1 MKLDEYKQM
10 VEAQRLA
17 SLGKGLE
24 ALMKSKAIQ
33 EKMKEENKWVPMYQ
47 LNQYVVRLAL
57 A

>member
-1 MKLDEYKQM
+1 MTLDEYKQM

-33 EKMKEENKWVPMYQ
+33 EQMKGDN
-47 LNQYVVRLAL
+47 
-57 A
+57 

>member
-1 MKLDEYKQM
+1 M

-33 EKMKEENKWVPMYQ
+33 DQMKEGK
-47 LNQYVVRLAL
+47 
-57 A
+57 

>member
-1 MKLDEYKQM
+1 MTLDEYKQM
-10 VEAQRLA
+10 VEAQRLS

-47 LNQYVVRLAL
+47 LNQYAVRPAL